1 MALSGRLINRW
12 ISPGGPPMLET
23 EGRQE
28 MALIDYAI
36 QDIERRMNEQYAR
49 IDEAKQA
56 LVFLQRE
63 KEQILEEAAAAAA
76 AKAARDEATRTAVV
90 DRSVAKI
97 DGLH

>member
-1 MALSGRLINRW
+1 
-12 ISPGGPPMLET
+12 MLET